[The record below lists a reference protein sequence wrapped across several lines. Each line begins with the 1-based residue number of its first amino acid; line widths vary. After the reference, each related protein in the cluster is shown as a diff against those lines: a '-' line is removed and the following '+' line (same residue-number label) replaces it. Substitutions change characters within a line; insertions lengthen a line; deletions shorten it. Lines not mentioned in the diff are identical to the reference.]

1 MPQTVKHLIL
11 CPTFFIL
18 LFFMIPLS
26 SCGKIGDPIPPAIVN
41 SPASRDVTLKVE
53 QKSDCSDYCSD
64 ESNVPEK
71 NFQIKD

>member
-1 MPQTVKHLIL
+1 MPQAVKHLIL

-18 LFFMIPLS
+18 LIIMIPLS

-41 SPASRDVTLKVE
+41 SSASNDVTEKVK
-53 QKSDCSDYCSD
+53 QKSDCLDYCSD